1 VLLPLAVVG
10 LLVGGTMAASAA
22 TTSSSTVVCVK
33 AGSALVAPKGSKCPK
48 GYVLTRITGA
58 TGARGAVGPAGPA
71 GPAGADGADGAT
83 GARGLTG
90 PQGPAG
96 DDGENGADGVDGV
109 NGVDGAPGADGAAGL
124 DGAEGP
130 AGPAGP
136 QGDPGPPGAD
146 GANGADGIGPA
157 ALAVSSA
164 TTYASGGDTEQLA
177 VLRLPEGD
185 HLLEASVHVL
195 IPAGA
200 AEMASVSCEWDAGD
214 AHLLTPQP
222 PMFRDQDTTMKD
234 DVLRMPTGG
243 VRVGRSGATVTFGCT
258 TSSSVAMT
266 LTATVVATQVSEL
279 SVS

>member
-1 VLLPLAVVG
+1 
-10 LLVGGTMAASAA
+10 MAASAA
-22 TTSSSTVVCVK
+22 TTSTSTVVCVK
-33 AGSALVAPKGSKCPK
+33 AGSALVAPRGSKCPK
-48 GYVLTRITGA
+48 GYVLTRL
-58 TGARGAVGPAGPA
+58 TGARGAVGPAGAVGARGPA
-71 GPAGADGADGAT
+71 GPAGADGADGA
-83 GARGLTG
+83 
-90 PQGPAG
+90 
-96 DDGENGADGVDGV
+96 DGVDGAV
-109 NGVDGAPGADGAAGL
+109 
-124 DGAEGP
+124 GP

-136 QGDPGPPGAD
+136 QGDAGPPGAD
-146 GANGADGIGPA
+146 GPAGANGRDGIGPA
-157 ALAVSSA
+157 VLAVSPA

-185 HLLEASVHVL
+185 HLLEASVHVAIL
-195 IPAGA
+195 SVAGEVA
-200 AEMASVSCEWDAGD
+200 AVTCEWDAGD

-222 PMFRDQDTTMKD
+222 PMMKDSDSTMKD